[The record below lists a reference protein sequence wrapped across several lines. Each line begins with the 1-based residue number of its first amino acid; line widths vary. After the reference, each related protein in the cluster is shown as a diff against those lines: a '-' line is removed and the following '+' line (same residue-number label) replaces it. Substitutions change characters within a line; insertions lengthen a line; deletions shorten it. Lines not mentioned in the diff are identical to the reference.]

1 MRGVDR
7 RGQYGTCE
15 WFEQQY
21 GKDTEDPWGLTWR
34 PSQRLRYQRVLA
46 ALQAI
51 EEPLPR
57 VMDVGCATGE
67 FTYLVSQG
75 VGSSGR
81 VLGVD
86 FTPAA
91 IERARRRFPDLAFAT
106 ESIFCLGARYQGQ
119 FDLVLCLE
127 VLYYV
132 EALRRTD
139 AVRSLRESVR
149 DDGYVAFSSFIGPP
163 PHFTP
168 DELTGLVATE
178 FEVVR
183 SELLYLRAVSL
194 IEKLGSR
201 LNAWMAGRGR
211 VGKGKD
217 VARRIGSLPSSTVV
231 AIEKWSSRLGP
242 LAASHVFVLARAR
255 NRRS

>member
-1 MRGVDR
+1 MKEVDR

-15 WFEQQY
+15 WFEQEY
-21 GKDTEDPWGLTWR
+21 GKGAEDPWGLTWR

-46 ALQAI
+46 ALRTI
-51 EEPLPR
+51 EEPLLR

-67 FTYLVSQG
+67 FTHLVSRS

-91 IERARRRFPDLAFAT
+91 IERARQRFPDLAFTT
-106 ESIFCLGARYQGQ
+106 ESIFSLGATYAGQ

-127 VLYYV
+127 VLYYI
-132 EALRRTD
+132 EAAKRGE
-139 AVRSLRESVR
+139 AMRSLRESVR
-149 DDGYVAFSSFIGPP
+149 GDGYVAFSSFIGPP
-163 PHFTP
+163 PHFAP
-168 DELTGLVATE
+168 GDLIGLVATE

-183 SELLYLRAVSL
+183 SELLYLRGISL

-201 LNAWMAGRGR
+201 LDTWMGGRGR
-211 VGKGKD
+211 AGA
-217 VARRIGSLPSSTVV
+217 ARRLGSVPAFAVA
-231 AIEKWSSRLGP
+231 AIERWSRHLGS

-255 NRRS
+255 DRRS